1 MTISKKEFFSVSEV
15 ASILNIT
22 RQAVLKKIKNGQIKA
37 EKVGR
42 NFVIYAKD
50 IKEIISND
58 LTDKIKNEIDKGV
71 EKAIKE
77 YGEVLKRLG
86 NE

>member
-1 MTISKKEFFSVSEV
+1 MTTIKKEFYSISEV
-15 ASILNIT
+15 ANILNIS

-37 EKVGR
+37 EKVGHK
-42 NFVIYAKD
+42 FIIYRKD
-50 IKEIISND
+50 IKEIVSD
-58 LTDKIKNEIDKGV
+58 VLTDKIKGEIDRGV

-77 YGEVLKRLG
+77 YGAVLKKLG

>member
-42 NFVIYAKD
+42 NFVIYEKD